1 MMNNFYPKGTW
12 LKMLGKASWVKA
24 TFSAIVVVLTMFS
37 AVAQNSS
44 VSGKVTDSAGDGL
57 PGVTVAIKGTNKG
70 TVTNASGD
78 FTLNGVS
85 SSTVLTFSF
94 VGMESQEITVG
105 GRTSINVQLA
115 DTKSDLEEVVVVGY
129 GTQKRKEIS
138 GTVTTL
144 SSRDFNSGNIT
155 NPLAGAQ
162 GKVAGLVITQSSG
175 DPNASQTVRLR
186 GTGSLRA
193 GSEPLYVID
202 GVIGAPIQNIDP
214 NDIATFDVLRD
225 ASSAA
230 IYGARGANGVI
241 IITTKRG
248 KNGATSV
255 DYNGYVGIETIAQ
268 RPELLNASQY
278 REAATKFN
286 QKFDD
291 LGADTDWLDVI
302 TRDAK
307 IQSHNVGISG
317 GSENATYRASIGYL
331 DQTGVLI
338 GSGKERLNARLN
350 LDTKALNGKLKTSY
364 NLSYSRTNGQIARDA
379 ALSFFYNMRPTDPVY
394 NADGS
399 YFQKPGTFSS
409 FNPRAIVDNNTRN
422 ERLNDFMG
430 NIQTSYA
437 ITNNLSF
444 KVSGTLRTQ
453 GNNADEYIKSTPN
466 NVLQVN
472 GGNAAARSYRD
483 ENDQLLETTLNYI
496 KDLGNNSNFTLL
508 GGYGYQTVTKEG
520 FGAQNS
526 NFLTDNFGANNIG
539 AGLGIAQNNNAG
551 IGSYK
556 NNYKLISFFGRGTY
570 SMKDT
575 YFATLNLR
583 RDGSTKF
590 GANNKWGFFPSA
602 SFAVN
607 LSKFDFVKNISAV
620 DNAKFRISWGRTG
633 NSEGIDPL
641 LAQQIWGVV
650 GSYFD
655 PITDQFL
662 PSYFLRTNANE
673 NLKWEVNENYGAG
686 LDFSLFKGKLSG
698 SFDFYTR
705 STKDLLYNVLVENKP
720 LPSEIQNVSS
730 MRNRGLETSLTYY
743 IKDTKKFSWSTS
755 AAISLNRNEVTDLG
769 NVDNI
774 QLYTFLGRNIRGTS
788 NVNFNVLTKGQ
799 PVGVFYGAAL
809 DKITDKGEYTF
820 KDLNGDG
827 KIDPTAEDRQY
838 IGDPNPFVVAS
849 ITNNLK
855 YNNFDMNFMFN
866 GNFGNKIMNTVR
878 LLNGRQDGR
887 IPDENALVSVLD
899 SKVNDN
905 RTIPMDYYVE
915 SGNFVRLN
923 NATIGYTL
931 PNAVGLMRRARF
943 YVAGNNLLL
952 FTNYSGV
959 DPEVSQNLKVQD
971 DGSGTRAPGVDV
983 KETYYKTRSFTVG
996 VNLNF

>member
-1 MMNNFYPKGTW
+1 
-12 LKMLGKASWVKA
+12 
-24 TFSAIVVVLTMFS
+24 VLTMFS

-394 NADGS
+394 NA
-399 YFQKPGTFSS
+399 
-409 FNPRAIVDNNTRN
+409 
-422 ERLNDFMG
+422 EM
-430 NIQTSYA
+430 
-437 ITNNLSF
+437 
-444 KVSGTLRTQ
+444 
-453 GNNADEYIKSTPN
+453 
-466 NVLQVN
+466 
-472 GGNAAARSYRD
+472 
-483 ENDQLLETTLNYI
+483 
-496 KDLGNNSNFTLL
+496 
-508 GGYGYQTVTKEG
+508 
-520 FGAQNS
+520 
-526 NFLTDNFGANNIG
+526 
-539 AGLGIAQNNNAG
+539 
-551 IGSYK
+551 
-556 NNYKLISFFGRGTY
+556 
-570 SMKDT
+570 
-575 YFATLNLR
+575 
-583 RDGSTKF
+583 
-590 GANNKWGFFPSA
+590 
-602 SFAVN
+602 
-607 LSKFDFVKNISAV
+607 
-620 DNAKFRISWGRTG
+620 
-633 NSEGIDPL
+633 
-641 LAQQIWGVV
+641 
-650 GSYFD
+650 
-655 PITDQFL
+655 
-662 PSYFLRTNANE
+662 
-673 NLKWEVNENYGAG
+673 
-686 LDFSLFKGKLSG
+686 
-698 SFDFYTR
+698 
-705 STKDLLYNVLVENKP
+705 
-720 LPSEIQNVSS
+720 
-730 MRNRGLETSLTYY
+730 
-743 IKDTKKFSWSTS
+743 
-755 AAISLNRNEVTDLG
+755 
-769 NVDNI
+769 
-774 QLYTFLGRNIRGTS
+774 
-788 NVNFNVLTKGQ
+788 
-799 PVGVFYGAAL
+799 
-809 DKITDKGEYTF
+809 
-820 KDLNGDG
+820 
-827 KIDPTAEDRQY
+827 
-838 IGDPNPFVVAS
+838 
-849 ITNNLK
+849 
-855 YNNFDMNFMFN
+855 
-866 GNFGNKIMNTVR
+866 
-878 LLNGRQDGR
+878 
-887 IPDENALVSVLD
+887 SV
-899 SKVNDN
+899 
-905 RTIPMDYYVE
+905 
-915 SGNFVRLN
+915 
-923 NATIGYTL
+923 
-931 PNAVGLMRRARF
+931 
-943 YVAGNNLLL
+943 
-952 FTNYSGV
+952 
-959 DPEVSQNLKVQD
+959 
-971 DGSGTRAPGVDV
+971 
-983 KETYYKTRSFTVG
+983 
-996 VNLNF
+996 